1 MMTIVGTIFI
11 CLGLYGYYLLY
22 LQFAKRINLQEKQIT
37 ISEKTKVVSEPQP
50 TEIVN
55 ESWKI
60 GAFDQATE
68 AIKLEIA
75 KPMLDELLLKNNNFM
90 KIKQDVDELHGKL
103 TKARKEFVNKIKE
116 IVGQGLLEFDKE
128 YVFDDKIIKITK
140 HRNRQYFDS
149 TEETYELIIKERT
162 VS

>member
-1 MMTIVGTIFI
+1 
-11 CLGLYGYYLLY
+11 
-22 LQFAKRINLQEKQIT
+22 
-37 ISEKTKVVSEPQP
+37 
-50 TEIVN
+50 
-55 ESWKI
+55 
-60 GAFDQATE
+60 
-68 AIKLEIA
+68 
-75 KPMLDELLLKNNNFM
+75 M